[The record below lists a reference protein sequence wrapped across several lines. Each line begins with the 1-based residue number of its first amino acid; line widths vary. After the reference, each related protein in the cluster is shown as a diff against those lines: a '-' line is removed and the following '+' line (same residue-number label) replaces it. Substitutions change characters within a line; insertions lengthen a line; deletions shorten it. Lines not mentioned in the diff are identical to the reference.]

1 WAILPSSTGWG
12 VDIFSNILPSFQEKP
27 LSGDLLGHFGY
38 IFSEVLTQFVGKIDA
53 LGQMSA
59 SLGGD
64 NLLTFVGLLLL
75 FIITIPAI
83 PIFILSEILGLVL
96 LEGILGLHFSST
108 ALVKA
113 RFLLYLTSGI
123 PFAYYLPKI
132 FKKIRLRY
140 WGTWPSAGRY
150 EPD

>member
-1 WAILPSSTGWG
+1 MGR
-12 VDIFSNILPSFQEKP
+12 
-27 LSGDLLGHFGY
+27 
-38 IFSEVLTQFVGKIDA
+38 IDS
-53 LGQMSA
+53 LGQMFS

-64 NLLTFVGLLLL
+64 NILTFVGLLLL

-83 PIFILSEILGLVL
+83 PIFILSEIFGLFL
-96 LEGILGLHFSST
+96 LEGILGLHLSST

-113 RFLLYLTSGI
+113 RFLLYLITGI
-123 PFAYYLPKI
+123 PYAYYLPKI
-132 FKKIRLRY
+132 FKKTRLKF